1 MGFPGEGAGKDQDRP
16 KMRLQIKL
24 QNETFYQQYN
34 QQTQQKRV
42 LASQVLEVREQDAE
56 GDHKLSMFTW

>member
-1 MGFPGEGAGKDQDRP
+1 MGSSWEGEGNDQNRP

-24 QNETFYQQYN
+24 QNETFYQEYN

-42 LASQVLEVREQDAE
+42 LASQVFEVREQDAE
-56 GDHKLSMFTW
+56 GDHKLSKFTW

>member
-1 MGFPGEGAGKDQDRP
+1 MGSPWEGEGNDQDRP

-24 QNETFYQQYN
+24 QNETFYQVYN

-56 GDHKLSMFTW
+56 GGHKLSKFT